1 MARKKKLY
9 LVWQSSGSYDTYY
22 NKLCGVFDSMEAAS
36 ELKAKLDQNV
46 IRPEECWTIMPQ
58 DVYCNWPTVE
68 NDADSEYEF
77 DYASEYEGY
86 TREQRDE
93 QEERWYAMTDDYD
106 YAQIE
111 EVYMNEE
118 L

>member
-22 NKLCGVFDSMEAAS
+22 NRLCGVFDDEEKAQ
-36 ELKAKLDQNV
+36 ELKAKLDLNV
-46 IRPEECWTIMPQ
+46 VNPEDCWTVMPQ

-68 NDADSEYEF
+68 NNANSEYDF

-86 TREQRDE
+86 TNDQRQL
-93 QEERWYAMTDDYD
+93 QEERWYQMSEEYGKAEI
-106 YAQIE
+106 Q
-111 EVYMNEE
+111 EVYMNDE

>member
-22 NKLCGVFDSMEAAS
+22 NRLCGVFDDEENAQK
-36 ELKAKLDQNV
+36 LKAKLDLNV
-46 IRPEECWTIMPQ
+46 VNPEDCWTVMPQ

-68 NDADSEYEF
+68 NNADSEYDF

-86 TREQRDE
+86 TNEQRQL
-93 QEERWYAMTDDYD
+93 QEERWYQMSEEYGEAEI
-106 YAQIE
+106 Q
-111 EVYMNEE
+111 EVYMNDE

>member
-9 LVWQSSGSYDTYY
+9 LVWQCSGSYDTYY
-22 NKLCGVFDSMEAAS
+22 NRLCGIYDDEEKAQ
-36 ELKAKLDQNV
+36 ELKAKLDLNV
-46 IRPEECWTIMPQ
+46 VNPEDCWTVMPQ

-68 NDADSEYEF
+68 NDADSEYDF

-86 TREQRDE
+86 TSEQRQL
-93 QEERWYAMTDDYD
+93 QEDRWYLLSEEYGEAEI
-106 YAQIE
+106 Q
-111 EVYMNEE
+111 EVYMNDE

>member
-22 NKLCGVFDSMEAAS
+22 NRLCGVFDSMEAAS

-58 DVYCNWPTVE
+58 DVYCNWPTVV
-68 NDADSEYEF
+68 NDTDS
-77 DYASEYEGY
+77 DYDFVYVSEYEGY

-93 QEERWYAMTDDYD
+93 QEEKWYAMTDEYG

-111 EVYMNEE
+111 VVNMNEE